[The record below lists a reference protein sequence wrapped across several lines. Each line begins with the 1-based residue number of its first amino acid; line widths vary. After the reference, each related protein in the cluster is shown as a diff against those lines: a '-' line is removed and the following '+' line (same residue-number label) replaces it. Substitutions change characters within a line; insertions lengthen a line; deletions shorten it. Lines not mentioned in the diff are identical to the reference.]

1 MNRIGIL
8 HHPKVA
14 ESQPLADVI
23 EAWLAERQVTT
34 WQASSYDEARM
45 REMVGGSDLL
55 VVLGGDGSLLRAA
68 RYASVCDVP
77 IFGINLGRVG
87 FLSEAQPNDWP
98 EKLGKVLDGACW
110 LENRLMLRAR
120 IRRNGRIL
128 HTFSVLNDV
137 VVGRGRQARER
148 PLTLLGNTDRVW
160 VYQRGRTLP
169 LARLVT
175 QAEIIPDAA
184 AATARVHQPDFDPV
198 TTAILEQEP
207 DCSLA
212 GGVPGTAVVTEKSNG
227 YWQIQTDSALPA
239 LLVLSETAYPGWRVF
254 VDGVE
259 EAWDV
264 AYTAV
269 RATCVPVGEHTIEW
283 RYQPRSYAIGGIL
296 SLLGLVLVGTAVW
309 RKPM

>member
-137 VVGRGRQARER
+137 VVGRGRQARVVRFQLHVDEDLITNYTADALIVATPTGSTAYSMAAGG
-148 PLTLLGNTDRVW
+148 PLLPPQLPNFVVVPVAPHLTFDR
-160 VYQRGRTLP
+160 
-169 LARLVT
+169 AIIFHE
-175 QAEIIPDAA
+175 QAEIAITVHMDHHAYLTPD
-184 AATARVHQPDFDPV
+184 
-198 TTAILEQEP
+198 
-207 DCSLA
+207 
-212 GGVPGTAVVTEKSNG
+212 GT
-227 YWQIQTDSALPA
+227 D
-239 LLVLSETAYPGWRVF
+239 
-254 VDGVE
+254 
-259 EAWDV
+259 
-264 AYTAV
+264 
-269 RATCVPVGEHTIEW
+269 
-283 RYQPRSYAIGGIL
+283 GIL
-296 SLLGLVLVGTAVW
+296 LEDEDVVLVTKSEKDCQFVRVESSGYFY
-309 RKPM
+309 RRLMGRLGYSR

>member
-34 WQASSYDEARM
+34 WQGSSYAEARM
-45 REMVGGSDLL
+45 RERVGGSDLL

-98 EKLGKVLDGACW
+98 EKLGKVLDGDCW

-128 HTFSVLNDV
+128 HTFTVLNDV
-137 VVGRGRQARER
+137 VVGRGRQARVVR
-148 PLTLLGNTDRVW
+148 FQLHVDDDLITNYTADALIVATPTGSTAYSMAAGGPLLPPQLPNFVVVPVAPHLTFDR
-160 VYQRGRTLP
+160 
-169 LARLVT
+169 AIIFHE
-175 QAEIIPDAA
+175 QAEIAITVHMDHHAYLTPD
-184 AATARVHQPDFDPV
+184 
-198 TTAILEQEP
+198 
-207 DCSLA
+207 
-212 GGVPGTAVVTEKSNG
+212 GT
-227 YWQIQTDSALPA
+227 D
-239 LLVLSETAYPGWRVF
+239 
-254 VDGVE
+254 
-259 EAWDV
+259 
-264 AYTAV
+264 
-269 RATCVPVGEHTIEW
+269 
-283 RYQPRSYAIGGIL
+283 GIL
-296 SLLGLVLVGTAVW
+296 LEDEDVVLVTKAENGCKFMRVESSGYFY
-309 RKPM
+309 RRLMGRLGYSR